1 MEIPVIKMDELY
13 GEKRSETL
21 TLLHDACAQ
30 WGFFWV
36 ENHGINDDIMDKIKE
51 LVNKHYEENME
62 KNFYSSEIAK
72 TLGPDKVASNVDW
85 ECSFMYH
92 HQPKSNIHDI
102 PELLR
107 TTVPEYAEEVVKLA
121 EQLAEVM
128 SENLGLDKDYLKKA
142 FCKPSVGI
150 KVAKYP
156 RCSHPEVV
164 MGLRGHTDAGG
175 IILLFQDDQVPGLE
189 FMKDGKRISI
199 PPTQGNRIFINL
211 GDQIEVISNGI
222 YKSICHQ
229 VLPNQ
234 NGSRLSIAT
243 FYNPG
248 DDAIIFPAPK
258 LTYPSQYRFQDYL
271 NFYSTTKF
279 TDKVSRFQ
287 NTKMVFK

>member
-13 GEKRSETL
+13 GEKRSETM

-36 ENHGINDDIMDKIKE
+36 ENHGINDDIMDKFKE

-62 KNFYSSEIAK
+62 KNFYSSKIAK
-72 TLGPDKVASNVDW
+72 TLSPDKVASNVDW

-92 HQPKSNIHDI
+92 HQPKSNVHDI

-142 FCKPSVGI
+142 FCKPSLGI

-175 IILLFQDDQVPGLE
+175 IILLFQDDLVPGLE

-199 PPTQGNRIFINL
+199 PPTQGNRIFVNL

-248 DDAIIFPAPK
+248 ADAIIFPAPK

>member
-51 LVNKHYEENME
+51 LVSKHYEENME

-72 TLGPDKVASNVDW
+72 NLGPDKVASNVDW

-102 PELLR
+102 PELLH

-175 IILLFQDDQVPGLE
+175 IILLFQDDLVPGLE
-189 FMKDGKRISI
+189 FMKDGTS
-199 PPTQGNRIFINL
+199 
-211 GDQIEVISNGI
+211 
-222 YKSICHQ
+222 
-229 VLPNQ
+229 NQ

-248 DDAIIFPAPK
+248 ADAIIFPAPK
-258 LTYPSQYRFQDYL
+258 LTYPSHYRFQDYL

-287 NTKMVFK
+287 NTKIVFK

>member
-21 TLLHDACAQ
+21 VLLHDACAQ

-62 KNFYSSEIAK
+62 NNFYSSEIAK
-72 TLGPDKVASNVDW
+72 TLGPDKVTSNVDW

-175 IILLFQDDQVPGLE
+175 IILLFQDDLVPGLE
-189 FMKDGKRISI
+189 FMKDGRRISI
-199 PPTQGNRIFINL
+199 PPTQGNRIFVNL

-248 DDAIIFPAPK
+248 ADAIIFPAPK

>member
-1 MEIPVIKMDELY
+1 M
-13 GEKRSETL
+13 
-21 TLLHDACAQ
+21 
-30 WGFFWV
+30 
-36 ENHGINDDIMDKIKE
+36 
-51 LVNKHYEENME
+51 
-62 KNFYSSEIAK
+62 
-72 TLGPDKVASNVDW
+72 
-85 ECSFMYH
+85 
-92 HQPKSNIHDI
+92 
-102 PELLR
+102 
-107 TTVPEYAEEVVKLA
+107 A
-121 EQLAEVM
+121 EQLAEAM

-175 IILLFQDDQVPGLE
+175 IILLFQDDMVPGLE

-199 PPTQGNRIFINL
+199 PPTQGNRIFVNL

-248 DDAIIFPAPK
+248 ADAIIFPAPK

-279 TDKVSRFQ
+279 TDKVSRFEI
-287 NTKMVFK
+287 TKMVLK